1 MTESPRYSGQISPV
15 GDGQKGRRK
24 LTDWVYEELK
34 AAILDLRLR
43 PGEPLREAAIAERL
57 GTSKTPV
64 REALAWLE
72 RDGLVETEVFKGAV
86 VSGYSRRDLME
97 IYELRELLEV
107 AAARDAAND
116 MDDGARD
123 KLKLLSEETSRALGQ
138 RQRKRL
144 SHLISEFD
152 SVLFDNLENRRMRAL
167 IANLRDHLV
176 RIGRMTEAIPGRL
189 EVSVKEHDKIVQAIL
204 RRDPDTAA
212 EQMRAHILS
221 VRADQLERLD
231 DLPTDTATTL

>member
-1 MTESPRYSGQISPV
+1 MTASSRYSDQISPV

-107 AAARDAAND
+107 AAARDAANN
-116 MDDGARD
+116 MDDEARD
-123 KLKLLSEETSRALGQ
+123 RLKQLSDESSRALRQ
-138 RQRKRL
+138 KQRKRL
-144 SHLISEFD
+144 SHLIGEFD
-152 SVLFDNLENRRMRAL
+152 SIVFDSLENRRMRTL
-167 IANLRDHLV
+167 ISNLQDHLV
-176 RIGRMTEAIPGRL
+176 RVGRMTEAIPGRL
-189 EVSVKEHDKIVQAIL
+189 EASVKEHDKIVQAIL

-212 EQMRAHILS
+212 EQMRAHIMS
-221 VRADQLERLD
+221 VRSDQLSRLD
-231 DLPTDTATTL
+231 EMPSEPART